1 MVAEQDD
8 MRIRDRG
15 RSGQCRESNHTQV
28 CESWDPTKPH
38 SKPKFINEERRIAAV
53 FYGAIMDWAAS
64 KGKGLDFWL
73 SGENTRSTIIL
84 RAIRAIW
91 GKETC
96 QMNVQFDS
104 EKSLGDNFP
113 ILMWAEMF
121 RTSPQFA
128 HLYGPKEIVLAIELC
143 LQGDPSPWKNAR
155 LAIEDMNRHLPLA
168 DRPHQVKGSKK
179 RSKPDTRSEF
189 TTWSETS
196 PWQDWSASGGT
207 WAGWTSFPSPN
218 SRPGW
223 RDDQG
228 TGASSQDTPSGVSES
243 QSESGRGGW
252 EAEDYGQSRSRST
265 VSSQGWTTSVIPP
278 WKTQSKWK

>member
-1 MVAEQDD
+1 
-8 MRIRDRG
+8 
-15 RSGQCRESNHTQV
+15 
-28 CESWDPTKPH
+28 
-38 SKPKFINEERRIAAV
+38 
-53 FYGAIMDWAAS
+53 
-64 KGKGLDFWL
+64 
-73 SGENTRSTIIL
+73 
-84 RAIRAIW
+84 
-91 GKETC
+91 
-96 QMNVQFDS
+96 MNVQFDS
-104 EKSLGDNFP
+104 EKSLGDTYYIPVSLFTCMGDNFP
-113 ILMWAEMF
+113 ILMWAEIF

-128 HLYGPKEIVLAIELC
+128 HLYGPKKIVLAIELC

-155 LAIEDMNRHLPLA
+155 LAIEDMNPHLPLA
-168 DRPHQVKGSKK
+168 DRPHQVKGSKR

-189 TTWSETS
+189 ATWSETS

-243 QSESGRGGW
+243 QSERGRGGW

-278 WKTQSKWK
+278 WKTQSK